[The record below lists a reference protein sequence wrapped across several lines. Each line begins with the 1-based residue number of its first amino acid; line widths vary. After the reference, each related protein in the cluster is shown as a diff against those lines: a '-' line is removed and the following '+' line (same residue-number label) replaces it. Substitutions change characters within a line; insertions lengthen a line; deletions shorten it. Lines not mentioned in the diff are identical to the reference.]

1 MNRRQFL
8 KSTACSLAVAPLA
21 GALAS
26 AAGEDRPNILW
37 ITVEDMSPTLGCYGD
52 KYAYT
57 PNIDRLS
64 SQSVR
69 YKHVY
74 ANAPVCTPARSSI
87 ITGVFASSLGTQHL
101 RGVMP
106 LSDRIKGYPEY
117 LRRAGYY
124 CTNNVKEDYN
134 FKTPPTFWDES
145 SDTAHWRKGPKRK
158 PFFSIFNLM
167 TTHQSRTRYEQD
179 ELDKV
184 NKTLPAAARRDPA
197 RAPLPPY

>member
-1 MNRRQFL
+1 M
-8 KSTACSLAVAPLA
+8 
-21 GALAS
+21 
-26 AAGEDRPNILW
+26 
-37 ITVEDMSPTLGCYGD
+37 
-52 KYAYT
+52 
-57 PNIDRLS
+57 
-64 SQSVR
+64 
-69 YKHVY
+69 
-74 ANAPVCTPARSSI
+74 
-87 ITGVFASSLGTQHL
+87 FASSLGTQHL

-134 FKTPPTFWDES
+134 FETPPTFWDES

-184 NKTLPAAARRDPA
+184 NKDLPAAARRDPA
-197 RAPLPPY
+197 KAPLPPYYPDSPRIRTNVAVFYTQVA